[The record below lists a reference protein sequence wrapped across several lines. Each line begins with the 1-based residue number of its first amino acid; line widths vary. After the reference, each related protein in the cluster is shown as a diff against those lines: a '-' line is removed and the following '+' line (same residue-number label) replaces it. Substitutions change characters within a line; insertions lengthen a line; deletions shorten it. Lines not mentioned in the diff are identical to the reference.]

1 MSNEKEMNDL
11 EPRLDAVDALP
22 RALEPGRDLWP
33 EIEARL
39 ARRPRRAGGRRAGF
53 RRWAVVTQLAA
64 AVALM
69 VLGGALSQL
78 LRPAGSGFEPGPAAD
93 GIRLAAAPAAELEV
107 AEGEYLRAKEAL
119 WLAAYG
125 RRDDLSPATLRVVEK
140 NLRIVDEAIRELR
153 QALEEDPGNH
163 QLEGLLYANHR
174 RSIDLLQRLAQASQE
189 I

>member
-1 MSNEKEMNDL
+1 MSSERHADTL

-22 RALEPGRDLWP
+22 RSLAPGRDLWP
-33 EIEARL
+33 GIEGRL
-39 ARRPRRAGGRRAGF
+39 AARPQRGPGRPYP
-53 RRWAVVTQLAA
+53 RRWAVVSQLAA

-69 VLGGALSQL
+69 VLGGALSQIL
-78 LRPAGSGFEPGPAAD
+78 WPAGAGLPGPAVD
-93 GIRLAAAPAAELEV
+93 GDIRLAAEVAELEV

-140 NLRIVDEAIRELR
+140 NLVIVDQAIRELR

-163 QLEGLLYANHR
+163 RLEGLLYANHR
-174 RSIDLLQRLAQASQE
+174 RSIDLLQRLTQASQE

>member
-1 MSNEKEMNDL
+1 MSTERENRTESER
-11 EPRLDAVDALP
+11 RLDAVDRL
-22 RALEPGRDLWP
+22 RRSLEPGRDLWP
-33 EIEARL
+33 EIEAL
-39 ARRPRRAGGRRAGF
+39 VARPRRAAG
-53 RRWAVVTQLAA
+53 RRWAVVYRLAA

-69 VLGGALSQL
+69 VAGGALSQL
-78 LRPAGSGFEPGPAAD
+78 LWPAAGPTGPGSGDAVAVAAI
-93 GIRLAAAPAAELEV
+93 GAELEV

-125 RRDDLSPATLRVVEK
+125 RRDDLSPATLRVVER

-153 QALEEDPGNH
+153 QALEEDPGNRR
-163 QLEGLLYANHR
+163 LEGLLYANHR